1 MQHMQL
7 FEDLSDAI
15 QTRHDMID
23 RAISTAKEIQS
34 KQESFQEQKQ
44 AVIEEIKEMS
54 TEEEPTEEDDTETEN
69 E

>member
-1 MQHMQL
+1 
-7 FEDLSDAI
+7 
-15 QTRHDMID
+15 MID
-23 RAISTAKEIQS
+23 RAISTAKDIQS

-54 TEEEPTEEDDTETEN
+54 TEEEPTEEEGSETEN

>member
-1 MQHMQL
+1 
-7 FEDLSDAI
+7 
-15 QTRHDMID
+15 MID

-34 KQESFQEQKQ
+34 KQESFHEQKQ

-54 TEEEPTEEDDTETEN
+54 AEEETTEEGDSESEN

>member
-1 MQHMQL
+1 
-7 FEDLSDAI
+7 
-15 QTRHDMID
+15 MID

-54 TEEEPTEEDDTETEN
+54 VGEETTDEGDSESEN